1 MVRCT
6 RFALK
11 WCGARLIVQRSNSR
25 VQEDFTMNDQT
36 KIQAAAA
43 EAPAKVAKAVA
54 HTIETSANE
63 TAKAGKRARAATA
76 RRAKSTANRSA
87 TTARKTRADKGTR
100 RTTRTAKTTRTAARQ
115 ATAATTQRISDVT
128 FNPTNAFPG
137 FEAFSNAAPFQAMF
151 GEVGQ
156 RGQDVARRSQ
166 QAAQEMTDIA
176 RSNVEAVV
184 EATRLAAEGARSI
197 GQDAVARTR
206 EGAEQAAD
214 AIRSLAEAKSPTEF
228 VQLQSE
234 LARTSFDRMVAETS
248 RLTES
253 MVKLAGQ
260 AFQPLSNRATAN
272 VERIN
277 NIVA

>member
-1 MVRCT
+1 
-6 RFALK
+6 
-11 WCGARLIVQRSNSR
+11 
-25 VQEDFTMNDQT
+25 MNDQT
-36 KIQAAAA
+36 KIQADAAA

-54 HTIETSANE
+54 ATVETSANE
-63 TAKAGKRARAATA
+63 TAKAGKRARAATV
-76 RRAKSTANRSA
+76 RRAKRSTK
-87 TTARKTRADKGTR
+87 TTARKVRADKGAR
-100 RTTRTAKTTRTAARQ
+100 RTTRTTRTAARK
-115 ATAATTQRISDVT
+115 TAAASTQRISDVN
-128 FNPTNAFPG
+128 FNSSNAFPG
-137 FEAFSNAAPFQAMF
+137 FEAFTNAAPFQAFF
-151 GEVGQ
+151 GDAGQ

-166 QAAQEMTDIA
+166 QAAQEMTEIA

-197 GQDAVARTR
+197 GQDAVARSR

-248 RLTES
+248 RWTES
-253 MVKLAGQ
+253 MVKLAGK

-272 VERIN
+272 AERFN
-277 NIVA
+277 DIVA

>member
-1 MVRCT
+1 
-6 RFALK
+6 
-11 WCGARLIVQRSNSR
+11 
-25 VQEDFTMNDQT
+25 MNDQT
-36 KIQAAAA
+36 KIQADAAA

-54 HTIETSANE
+54 ATVETSANE
-63 TAKAGKRARAATA
+63 TAKAGKRARAATV
-76 RRAKSTANRSA
+76 RRAKRSTK
-87 TTARKTRADKGTR
+87 TTARKVRADKGAR
-100 RTTRTAKTTRTAARQ
+100 RTTRTTRTAARK
-115 ATAATTQRISDVT
+115 TAAASTQRISDVN
-128 FNPTNAFPG
+128 FNSSNAFPG
-137 FEAFSNAAPFQAMF
+137 FEAFTNAAPLQAFF
-151 GEVGQ
+151 GDAGQ

-166 QAAQEMTDIA
+166 QAAQEMAEIA

-197 GQDAVARTR
+197 GQDAVARSR

-234 LARTSFDRMVAETS
+234 LARTSFDRMVAESS

-253 MVKLAGQ
+253 MVKLAGK

-272 VERIN
+272 AERIN

>member
-1 MVRCT
+1 MT
-6 RFALK
+6 
-11 WCGARLIVQRSNSR
+11 
-25 VQEDFTMNDQT
+25 DQT
-36 KIQAAAA
+36 KIQADAAA

-54 HTIETSANE
+54 ATIETSANE

-76 RRAKSTANRSA
+76 RRAKRSA
-87 TTARKTRADKGTR
+87 TPTARKPRATKTRTTKATR
-100 RTTRTAKTTRTAARQ
+100 RTTRTTRTAARK
-115 ATAATTQRISDVT
+115 TAAAFTQGAQNMN
-128 FNPTNAFPG
+128 FNSTNAFPG
-137 FEAFSNAAPFQAMF
+137 FEAFTNAAPFQAMF

-166 QAAQEMTDIA
+166 QAAQEMADIA
-176 RSNVEAVV
+176 RSNVEAMV
-184 EATRLAAEGARSI
+184 EATRLATEGARSI
-197 GQDAVARTR
+197 GQDAVARSR

-234 LARTSFDRMVAETS
+234 LARTSFDRMVAESS

-253 MVKLAGQ
+253 MVKLAGK

-277 NIVA
+277 SIVA